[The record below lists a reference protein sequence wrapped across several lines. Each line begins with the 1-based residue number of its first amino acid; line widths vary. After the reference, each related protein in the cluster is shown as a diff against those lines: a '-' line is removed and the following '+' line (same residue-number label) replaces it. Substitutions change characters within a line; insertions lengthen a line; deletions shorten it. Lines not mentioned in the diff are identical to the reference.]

1 MTRIH
6 FAELE
11 EKARQAF
18 PGLELETTT
27 GQLIELKNILD
38 LEDDQR
44 LAVIRAIAEEK
55 SSVEVLELLAPGIH
69 ELRLSNS
76 QAATLIQEWAQVT
89 QLGKLLGGLDSQQPS
104 GNTV

>member
-1 MTRIH
+1 MARIH
-6 FAELE
+6 FTELE
-11 EKARQAF
+11 EKARKSF

-55 SSVEVLELLAPGIH
+55 SSAEVLELLAPGIS

-76 QAATLIQEWAQVT
+76 QSATLLQEWSEAT
-89 QLGKLLGGLDSQQPS
+89 KLGKLLGGVTSPQSQDNQA
-104 GNTV
+104 

>member
-6 FAELE
+6 FTELE
-11 EKARQAF
+11 EKARKAF

-38 LEDDQR
+38 LDDDQR

-55 SSVEVLELLAPGIH
+55 SSVEVLELLAPGIT

-89 QLGKLLGGLDSQQPS
+89 ELGKLLGGVDSQQQS
-104 GNTV
+104 GSAA

>member
-6 FAELE
+6 FTELE
-11 EKARQAF
+11 EKARKAF

-38 LEDDQR
+38 LDDDQR
-44 LAVIRAIAEEK
+44 MAVIRAIAEEK
-55 SSVEVLELLAPGIH
+55 SSTEVLELLAPGIA

-89 QLGKLLGGLDSQQPS
+89 QLGKLLGGVDSQQPS
-104 GNTV
+104 GSES